1 MPLSSIAE
9 FILQPIAEFVLQV
22 IGYFTARVIVPI
34 FSFGVVHVEPGPHKE
49 VIVPKFGRV
58 QRHSGKLIMDAE
70 LGALFGII
78 FWLVVVVGSIAY
90 YNNT

>member
-1 MPLSSIAE
+1 MPLSSITE

-22 IGYFTARVIVPI
+22 IGYFTARVLVPI
-34 FSFGVVHVEPGPHKE
+34 FSFGFIYVESGPHRE

-58 QRHSGKLIMDAE
+58 QRRSGRLIMDAE

-78 FWLVVVVGSIAY
+78 FWLVVVVGSFAY